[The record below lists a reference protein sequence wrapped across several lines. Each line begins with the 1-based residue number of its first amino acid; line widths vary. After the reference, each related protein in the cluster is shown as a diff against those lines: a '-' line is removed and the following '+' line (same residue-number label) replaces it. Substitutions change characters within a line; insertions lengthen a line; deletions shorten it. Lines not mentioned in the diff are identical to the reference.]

1 MGQQDA
7 MDFEEEEKEEMYLHI
22 KKRWQMRGTTNPK
35 VLTFYGITR
44 HQQLQD
50 EAQKPLS
57 PELVHQI

>member
-1 MGQQDA
+1 

-44 HQQLQD
+44 HQQL
-50 EAQKPLS
+50 
-57 PELVHQI
+57 